1 MNVVWAYLKSLIVLY
16 LLPKVTWVVL
26 VIYSLTLMQV
36 KNVFSLIKHN
46 KTPDRSSLSINGT
59 LSSMIQVKLA
69 NSDTFVKWEPPKPLL
84 AVAA

>member
-1 MNVVWAYLKSLIVLY
+1 
-16 LLPKVTWVVL
+16 
-26 VIYSLTLMQV
+26 MQV